1 MRRQPALSGQQML
14 TLVVIPF
21 ILRGRLEACHART
34 AALHRSNQPGEIPT
48 IRWLSMVKTKGGY
61 AVLSASTAGREIQN
75 VEVLHGPLN
84 RTAASAALRT
94 EMVRAYL
101 LGKGP
106 Q

>member
-1 MRRQPALSGQQML
+1 MARPKK
-14 TLVVIPF
+14 T
-21 ILRGRLEACHART
+21 EAESVT
-34 AALHRSNQPGEIPT
+34 TVPIGSNQPGEIPT

-94 EMVRAYL
+94 EMARAYL

-106 Q
+106 V

>member
-1 MRRQPALSGQQML
+1 MARPKK
-14 TLVVIPF
+14 
-21 ILRGRLEACHART
+21 LEAAGVT
-34 AALHRSNQPGEIPT
+34 AVPPGSTEPGEVPT
-48 IRWLSMVKTKGGY
+48 IRWPSMIKTKGGY
-61 AVLSASTAGREIQN
+61 AVLGASSSGREIQT

-94 EMVRAYL
+94 EMARAYL